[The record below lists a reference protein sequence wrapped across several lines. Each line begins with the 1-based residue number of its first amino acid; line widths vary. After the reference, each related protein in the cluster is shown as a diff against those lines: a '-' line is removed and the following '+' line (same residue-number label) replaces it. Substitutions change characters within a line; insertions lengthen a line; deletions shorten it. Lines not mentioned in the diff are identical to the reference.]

1 MDEARA
7 RADARH
13 AMQTTL
19 RYEQQDGRSEPARE
33 GRFGRAPETTDQ
45 PVTDPTPAPD
55 RDDHHKRIDAVH
67 YEVDP
72 DAVARR
78 DPRAAGRRSG
88 DPPAAR
94 RVGALVLEPVPVAG
108 A

>member
-1 MDEARA
+1 MTGWSHDPMDEARA

-33 GRFGRAPETTDQ
+33 GRFSRAPEITDQ

-72 DAVARR
+72 DAVARAILER
-78 DPRAAGRRSG
+78 LVAGRAIRPPRAGSGR
-88 DPPAAR
+88 
-94 RVGALVLEPVPVAG
+94 
-108 A
+108 

>member
-1 MDEARA
+1 MDEIRA

-19 RYEQQDGRSEPARE
+19 RYEQQDGRSEPGRE
-33 GRFGRAPETTDQ
+33 GRFGRAPETTGQ

-72 DAVARR
+72 DAVARAILER
-78 DPRAAGRRSG
+78 LVAGRAIRPRRPGSG
-88 DPPAAR
+88 R
-94 RVGALVLEPVPVAG
+94 
-108 A
+108 